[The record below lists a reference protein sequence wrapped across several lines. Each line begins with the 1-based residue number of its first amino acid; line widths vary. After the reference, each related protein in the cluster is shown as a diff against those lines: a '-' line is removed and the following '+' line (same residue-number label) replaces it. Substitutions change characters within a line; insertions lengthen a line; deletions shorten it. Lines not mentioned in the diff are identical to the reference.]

1 MSRKR
6 KKNTPPSPSIHG
18 KTSPAHEQGF
28 YTPFSCLDQ
37 YGKRKTRRS
46 SARDLVR
53 ESEAAP
59 HSSKDASGG
68 DERLFWEAMAD
79 VRPLPHDARE
89 RVPPGGPTG
98 GFPRF
103 SVREDWEVLTHVAD
117 LVSGESRFS
126 VHYSDEYMDG
136 AVVGLA
142 PTVLKRLRNGDF
154 SYQDHVDLHGLNR
167 QEAQDRVTDF
177 ILRSH
182 ARGVR
187 CVLVIC
193 GRGLN
198 SQGKEPVLKR
208 ELITW
213 MTRAPLKRLVL
224 AFASARTW
232 DGGAGAVYVLLRRR
246 KGKAP
251 VRTPAL

>member
-6 KKNTPPSPSIHG
+6 KKSTPPPPSIRT
-18 KTSPAHEQGF
+18 KASPADEQGF

-46 SARDLVR
+46 SARNLVPETGTAPGAAGD
-53 ESEAAP
+53 ESFGE
-59 HSSKDASGG
+59 
-68 DERLFWEAMAD
+68 ERLFLEAMAD
-79 VRPLPHDARE
+79 VVPLPQDARQ

-103 SVREDWEVLTHVAD
+103 AVREDWEVLAHLAD

-154 SYQDHVDLHGLNR
+154 SYQDHVDLHGLTR

-177 ILRSH
+177 LLRSH

-208 ELITW
+208 ELVNW

>member
-1 MSRKR
+1 MRRKR
-6 KKNTPPSPSIHG
+6 KKSSPPPPSTHG
-18 KTSPAHEQGF
+18 KASPAHEQGF

-37 YGKRKTRRS
+37 YGKRKPRRS
-46 SARDLVR
+46 SARDLLP
-53 ESEAAP
+53 EADGVPGAP
-59 HSSKDASGG
+59 RGECSG
-68 DERLFWEAMAD
+68 DERLFLEAMAD
-79 VRPLPHDARE
+79 VRPLPNEWRE
-89 RVPPGGPTG
+89 RVPPGGPTC

-103 SVREDWEVLTHVAD
+103 AVREDWEVLTHLAD

-154 SYQDHVDLHGLNR
+154 SYQDHVDLHGLTR

-198 SQGKEPVLKR
+198 SRGKEPVLKR
-208 ELITW
+208 ELVHW

>member
-6 KKNTPPSPSIHG
+6 KKSSTAFPSMHG
-18 KTSPAHEQGF
+18 KTAPVHEQGF

-46 SARDLVR
+46 SRRDVAVENNVATVL
-53 ESEAAP
+53 P
-59 HSSKDASGG
+59 HSEGTEE
-68 DERLFWEAMAD
+68 ERLFFEAMAD
-79 VRPLPHDARE
+79 VRPLPHDGRE
-89 RVPPGGPTG
+89 RVPPSGPTC

-103 SVREDWEVLTHVAD
+103 AVREDWEVLAHLAD

-142 PTVLKRLRNGDF
+142 PTVLKKLRNGDF
-154 SYQDHVDLHGLNR
+154 SYQDHVDLHGLTR

-177 ILRSH
+177 LVRSH

-187 CVLVIC
+187 CVLIVC

-208 ELITW
+208 ALVSW
-213 MTRAPLKRLVL
+213 MTHAPLKRLVL

-246 KGKAP
+246 KGKNP